1 MYLYRH
7 LVESSPDGIVV
18 VEDGRI
24 AYANRAA
31 ADLFGVADRERLLGD
46 SLFDYLEA
54 DCQASVRKQL
64 LSWEAG
70 LPMRCANERRPA
82 SWCA

>member
-1 MYLYRH
+1 MYLYRR

-31 ADLFGVADRERLLGD
+31 ADLFGVADPERLLGD
-46 SLFDYLEA
+46 SLFDYLKPI
-54 DCQASVRKQL
+54 VRPV
-64 LSWEAG
+64 SG
-70 LPMRCANERRPA
+70 SNC
-82 SWCA
+82 